1 MNVSIE
7 EAIKADEARNELRKL
22 RAQME
27 AMRTRRN
34 EKAALVERYKSARNV
49 WPEDSDNYKAQ
60 NTQVEN
66 HSRILAD
73 YEQQLRDLE
82 LACSKSNCS
91 STASQPSSAAT
102 TSSATSD
109 YAYTG
114 GKIAADSESGL
125 PLWAYLAIGAAALL
139 VIGALVY
146 VFVLRESTTTDTA
159 TRTSSVSSLAVT
171 APAVVPA
178 ISATSSQP
186 TPLFAAF
193 PPASSTTNGN
203 F

>member
-27 AMRTRRN
+27 AMRTKRN

-109 YAYTG
+109 YASTG
-114 GKIAADSESGL
+114 GEIAADSKSGL

-146 VFVLRESTTTDTA
+146 FFVLRESTTDTA

-186 TPLFAAF
+186 APLFAAF